1 VSFLVDTNV
10 VSELRKGARAN
21 PRVAAWF
28 AGLAEEEVYL
38 SVLTVGEIRNG
49 IERIRRRDRRAA
61 TALDRWLR
69 TLVRDYE
76 DRLLPVD
83 RAVAEQWGRLNVPD
97 PVPVVDGLLAATAAV
112 HSLVL
117 ATRNVKNLERTQVA
131 LFDPFR
137 P

>member
-1 VSFLVDTNV
+1 MSFLVDTNV

-112 HSLVL
+112 HGLVL
-117 ATRNVKNLERTQVA
+117 ATRNVKDLERTQVA

>member
-117 ATRNVKNLERTQVA
+117 ATRNVKHLERTQVA

>member
-1 VSFLVDTNV
+1 MSFLVDTNV

-117 ATRNVKNLERTQVA
+117 ATRNVKDLERTQVA

>member
-1 VSFLVDTNV
+1 MSFLVDTNV
-10 VSELRKGARAN
+10 ISELRKGARAN

-28 AGLAEEEVYL
+28 ADLAEEEVYL

-76 DRLLPVD
+76 DRVLPVD
-83 RAVAEQWGRLNVPD
+83 RAVAEQWGRLSVPD
-97 PVPVVDGLLAATAAV
+97 PLPVIDALLAATAAV
-112 HSLVL
+112 HGLVL
-117 ATRNVKNLERTQVA
+117 ATRNVKHLERIEVP

>member
-1 VSFLVDTNV
+1 MSFLVDTNV
-10 VSELRKGARAN
+10 ISELRKGARAN

-28 AGLAEEEVYL
+28 ADLAEEEVYL

-49 IERIRRRDRRAA
+49 IERIMRRDRRAA

-76 DRLLPVD
+76 DRVLPVD
-83 RAVAEQWGRLNVPD
+83 RAVAEQWGRLSVPD
-97 PVPVVDGLLAATAAV
+97 PLPVIDALLAATAAV
-112 HSLVL
+112 HGLVL
-117 ATRNVKNLERTQVA
+117 ATRNVKHLERTEVP

>member
-1 VSFLVDTNV
+1 MTFLVDTNV

-117 ATRNVKNLERTQVA
+117 ATRNVKDLERTQVA

>member
-1 VSFLVDTNV
+1 MSFLVDTNV
-10 VSELRKGARAN
+10 VCELRKGARAN
-21 PRVAAWF
+21 PQVAAWF
-28 AGLAEEEVYL
+28 ASLAEEEVWL

-69 TLVRDYE
+69 TLVRDFE

-112 HSLVL
+112 HGLVL
-117 ATRNVKNLERTQVA
+117 ATRNVKDLERTQVA
-131 LFDPFR
+131 LFDPFT

>member
-117 ATRNVKNLERTQVA
+117 ATRNVKDLERTQVA

>member
-112 HSLVL
+112 HGLVL
-117 ATRNVKNLERTQVA
+117 ATRNVKDLERTQVA

>member
-28 AGLAEEEVYL
+28 ADLAEEEVYL

-97 PVPVVDGLLAATAAV
+97 RLPVINGLLAATAAV
-112 HSLVL
+112 HGLVL
-117 ATRNVKNLERTQVA
+117 ATRNVKDLERTGVP
-131 LFDPFR
+131 LLDPFR

>member
-1 VSFLVDTNV
+1 MSFLVDTNV

-61 TALDRWLR
+61 VALDRWLR

-117 ATRNVKNLERTQVA
+117 ATRNVKDLERTQVA

>member
-1 VSFLVDTNV
+1 MSFLVDTNV

-21 PRVAAWF
+21 PRVVAWF
-28 AGLAEEEVYL
+28 GDLADEEVYL

-49 IERIRRRDRRAA
+49 IERIRCRDRRAA

-69 TLVRDYE
+69 TLVREYE

-83 RAVAEQWGRLNVPD
+83 RAVAEQWGRLNVRD
-97 PVPVVDGLLAATAAV
+97 PLPVIDGLLAATAAV
-112 HSLVL
+112 HGLVL
-117 ATRNVKNLERTQVA
+117 ATRNVKDLERTQVP

-137 P
+137 S